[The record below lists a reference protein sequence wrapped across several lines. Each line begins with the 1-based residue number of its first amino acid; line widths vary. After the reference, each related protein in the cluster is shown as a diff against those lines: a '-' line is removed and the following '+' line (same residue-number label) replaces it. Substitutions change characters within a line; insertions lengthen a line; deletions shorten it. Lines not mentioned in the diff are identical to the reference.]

1 MNDNFRK
8 QNGKRFTRNDVQA
21 YIMRGHLPEY
31 LGGNEIVVT
40 PKKHCT
46 IKMYN
51 VLENDNNPVVEEE
64 NECIGIQTSRSL
76 HQAKDKVCPLFPA
89 KQNKAPSKLEFP
101 PVLTLLSS
109 TSLIL
114 PPAE

>member
-1 MNDNFRK
+1 MFQTALANGGSVRAINAKGAGAEFSRKELDALGEFVKTYRAKGLIWMNDNFRK

-51 VLENDNNPVVEEE
+51 VLENDNNPVMEEEE
-64 NECIGIQTSRSL
+64 NECIGSM
-76 HQAKDKVCPLFPA
+76 
-89 KQNKAPSKLEFP
+89 
-101 PVLTLLSS
+101 
-109 TSLIL
+109 
-114 PPAE
+114 